1 MSPRT
6 EKQFKEMRES
16 KKTVI
21 KDTGLELFSKEGFHS
36 TSIRMIAKK
45 AGISKGL
52 MYNYYESKDELLLE
66 IINDGF
72 AKLMSYIDPNGDGEL
87 TRGEMEY
94 MIEENFRILKEQQS
108 FWMLYFSIFL
118 QPDVIKIVSDQVQ
131 FFYKGLIS
139 LFTDYFKRAGYANPE
154 LEALLFGAIM
164 DGISIN
170 FLLNIADFPVEDIK
184 KRLLELFS
192 RKPIVN

>member
-1 MSPRT
+1 MG
-6 EKQFKEMRES
+6 KKNLIKE
-16 KKTVI
+16 V
-21 KDTGLELFSKEGFHS
+21 GLELFSKEGFHS

-52 MYNYYESKDELLLE
+52 MYNYYGSKDELLIE

-72 AKLMSYIDPNGDGEL
+72 EKLMVYIDPDNSGEL
-87 TRGEMEY
+87 TRGELEF

-118 QPDVIKIVSDQVQ
+118 QPDVIKIVGDQMRN
-131 FFYKGLIS
+131 FYSEILS
-139 LFTDYFKRAGYANPE
+139 LFTNYFRNAGYKNPE
-154 LEALLFGAIM
+154 LEALLFGAVM
-164 DGISIN
+164 DGVSIN
-170 FLLNIADFPVEDIK
+170 FLLNIAEFPIEEVK

-192 RKPIVN
+192 NKPIPNQ